1 MIPSSDDSFGFLTFS
16 LEESSSFFSVK
27 SKENVIE
34 YSGVQI
40 SLDQNW
46 TNPVENM
53 WMLNEDAVLSIASVP
68 NIATKELS
76 KEYWLRRLL
85 QSSDSSYKDISKVEF
100 LYDELTG
107 FYKITYSV
115 SGMISKIVFKEME
128 SSFLIISL
136 AVYQNSYDSNTLYF
150 DKIIKS
156 VKIH

>member
-1 MIPSSDDSFGFLTFS
+1 N
-16 LEESSSFFSVK
+16 K
-27 SKENVIE
+27 SKENIIE

-85 QSSDSSYKDISKVEF
+85 QSSDSSYKDISKV
-100 LYDELTG
+100 
-107 FYKITYSV
+107 
-115 SGMISKIVFKEME
+115 
-128 SSFLIISL
+128 
-136 AVYQNSYDSNTLYF
+136 
-150 DKIIKS
+150 
-156 VKIH
+156 